1 MVNMVDRNYGLG
13 RTASILLVDDHPM
26 MRAGLAARIAT
37 EPDLRVVGEAGSEAE
52 ALEFLREGL
61 PDLAIVDISLRDSSG
76 LDLVRQIRARG
87 SSCRVLVI
95 SGFRETIYGERA
107 LRAGALGYLNKQ
119 ETDERLIEAIRT
131 VLKGRRFCSPLLTQR
146 LVSQALNGDQEM
158 RGVERLTDR
167 ELEVY
172 RMIAEGYSSGLIAGK
187 LFISTHTVDTHREN
201 IKRKLGLRN
210 AGELT
215 RSAVHWQLENQ

>member
-1 MVNMVDRNYGLG
+1 MADWNCGIG
-13 RTASILLVDDHPM
+13 RTSSILLVDDHPL
-26 MRAGLAARIAT
+26 MRAGLAARLAA
-37 EPDLRVVGEAGSEAE
+37 EPDLKVIGEAASESE
-52 ALEFLREGL
+52 ALELLRQGL
-61 PDLAIVDISLRDSSG
+61 PDLAIIDISLRDSSG

-87 SSCRVLVI
+87 SACKVLVI
-95 SGFRETIYGERA
+95 SGFRESIYGERA

-119 ETDERLIEAIRT
+119 ETDDRLLEAVRS
-131 VLKGRRFCSPLLTQR
+131 VLKGKRFCSSALTQR
-146 LVSQALNGDQEM
+146 LMTQALNGDHDL

-167 ELEVY
+167 ELDVY
-172 RMIAEGYSSGLIAGK
+172 RMIAEGFSSGVIAAK

-201 IKRKLGLRN
+201 IKRKLGLRS

>member
-1 MVNMVDRNYGLG
+1 MVEGTYSSG
-13 RTASILLVDDHPM
+13 RSASILLVDDHPLF
-26 MRAGLAARIAT
+26 RAGLAARIAS
-37 EPDLRVVGEAGSEAE
+37 EPDLRIVGEAGSEAE
-52 ALEFLREGL
+52 ALEFLRHGL
-61 PDLAIVDISLRDSSG
+61 PDLAIIDVSLRDSSG

-87 SSCRVLVI
+87 NSCKVLVI
-95 SGFRETIYGERA
+95 SGFREAIYGERA
-107 LRAGALGYLNKQ
+107 LRSGALGYLNKQ
-119 ETDERLIEAIRT
+119 ETDDRLIEAIRT

-146 LVSQALNGDQEM
+146 LVSQALNGDQEL

>member
-1 MVNMVDRNYGLG
+1 MAEWNYGIG
-13 RTASILLVDDHPM
+13 RTASILLVDDHPLL
-26 MRAGLAARIAT
+26 RAGLAARLAA
-37 EPDLRVVGEAGSEAE
+37 EPDLRVMGEAASEAE
-52 ALEFLREGL
+52 ALELLRNGM

-87 SSCRVLVI
+87 SACRVLVI
-95 SGFRETIYGERA
+95 SGFRESIYGERA

-119 ETDERLIEAIRT
+119 ETDERLLEAVRA
-131 VLKGRRFCSPLLTQR
+131 VLKGRRFCSPTLTQR
-146 LVSQALNGDQEM
+146 LMTQALNGDQQL

-167 ELEVY
+167 ELDVF
-172 RMIAEGYSSGLIAGK
+172 RMIAEGYSSGVIAAK

-201 IKRKLGLRN
+201 IKRKLGLKS

>member
-1 MVNMVDRNYGLG
+1 MAEWNYGIG
-13 RTASILLVDDHPM
+13 RTASILLVDDHPLL
-26 MRAGLAARIAT
+26 RAGLAARLAA
-37 EPDLRVVGEAGSEAE
+37 EPDLRVIGEAASEAE
-52 ALEFLREGL
+52 ALELLRNGM
-61 PDLAIVDISLRDSSG
+61 PDLAIIDISLRDSSG

-87 SSCRVLVI
+87 SACRVLVI
-95 SGFRETIYGERA
+95 SGFRESIYGERA

-119 ETDERLIEAIRT
+119 ETDERLLEAVRA
-131 VLKGRRFCSPLLTQR
+131 VLKGRRFCSPTLTQR
-146 LVSQALNGDQEM
+146 LMTQALNGDQQL

-167 ELEVY
+167 ELDVF
-172 RMIAEGYSSGLIAGK
+172 RMIAEGYSSGVIAAK

-201 IKRKLGLRN
+201 IKRKLGLKS

>member
-1 MVNMVDRNYGLG
+1 MADWNYGIG
-13 RTASILLVDDHPM
+13 RTSSILLVDDHPLL
-26 MRAGLAARIAT
+26 RAGLAARLAT
-37 EPDLRVVGEAGSEAE
+37 EPDLKVIGEAASESE
-52 ALEFLREGL
+52 ALELLRQGL
-61 PDLAIVDISLRDSSG
+61 PDLAIIDISLRDSSG

-87 SSCRVLVI
+87 SACKVLVI
-95 SGFRETIYGERA
+95 SGFRESIYGERA

-119 ETDERLIEAIRT
+119 ETDDRLLEAVRS
-131 VLKGRRFCSPLLTQR
+131 VLKGKRFCSSILTQR
-146 LVSQALNGDQEM
+146 LMTQALNGDQDL

-167 ELEVY
+167 ELDVY
-172 RMIAEGYSSGLIAGK
+172 RMIAEGFSSGVIAAK

-201 IKRKLGLRN
+201 IKRKLGLRS